1 MNNYIRKISRLSLQA
16 TCLALAFI
24 ATNPSVSAEVPVRL
38 FNPEY
43 LEGDCSYHSLT
54 AASDGMIYFTIGT
67 HHEQSAARIYR
78 YNPSDESIDEI
89 GDLTK
94 ILGDDPSRQI
104 LHGKIHTP
112 LIEDEG
118 YLYFSTHTSSYDGNL
133 PNMRPADGRAPYPGG
148 FLMRYELASGTYEKL
163 AQLQLPNEGIITLTM
178 DTSSDTLYAL
188 TWPTGLLL
196 SYNLEEGL
204 LLNWGAVQERGE
216 WGQLPGEWSFI
227 CRRLAMDSA
236 GNLFGSTDTG
246 RVWKFVKGQ
255 QRPVEYL
262 PGLNV
267 ADVAPSQEGGFELL
281 AEPHYFWF
289 NWRTILWNPNT
300 ASFWGLQG
308 GSTQLF
314 EFTPENLS
322 LRSVHSLRPTTVSA
336 DSRRNP
342 FRTQLGLTL
351 GPDNTLAY
359 LAHAPGI
366 ENDDRE
372 PLATSV
378 HLVTY
383 AIGSGKFKDHGPLL
397 ASSDARVFFAES
409 LELGLD
415 GHLYTVAW
423 VESTDPAKREAV
435 QKARGKAAPKETEE
449 VIYEIQLVQLPKW
462 DDLMN

>member
-1 MNNYIRKISRLSLQA
+1 MKKFLHHSPQIIA
-16 TCLALAFI
+16 LALALVVTGLPLP
-24 ATNPSVSAEVPVRL
+24 AGVPVRL
-38 FNPEY
+38 FNPDY

-54 AASDGMIYFTIGT
+54 AASDGRIYFTIGT
-67 HHEQSAARIYR
+67 HHDQSAARIYR
-78 YNPSDESIDEI
+78 FNASSESIDEI
-89 GDLTK
+89 GDLTE
-94 ILGDDPSRQI
+94 ILGDNPSRQI

-133 PNMRPADGRAPYPGG
+133 PNIRPADGRAPYPGG

-163 AQLQLPNEGIITLTM
+163 AQLQLPSEGIITLTM
-178 DTSSDTLYAL
+178 DTAGDTLYAL

-216 WGQLPGEWSFI
+216 WGLLPGEWSFI
-227 CRRLAMDSA
+227 CRRLAMDDA

-246 RVWKFVKGQ
+246 RVWKFNNGL

-267 ADVAPSQEGGFELL
+267 ADVAPAQESAFELL
-281 AEPHYFWF
+281 PEPHYFWF

-314 EFTPENLS
+314 EFDPSDQS
-322 LRSVHSLRPTTVSA
+322 LQSVHSMRPTTVTA

-342 FRTQLGLTL
+342 FRTQLGFALC
-351 GPDNTLAY
+351 PDNTLAY

-366 ENDDRE
+366 ETEGRE
-372 PLATSV
+372 TLATSV
-378 HLVTY
+378 HLLTY
-383 AIGSGKFKDHGPLL
+383 AIDSGEFTDHGPLM
-397 ASSDARVFFAES
+397 AANDSRVFFAES

-462 DDLMN
+462 DELMD